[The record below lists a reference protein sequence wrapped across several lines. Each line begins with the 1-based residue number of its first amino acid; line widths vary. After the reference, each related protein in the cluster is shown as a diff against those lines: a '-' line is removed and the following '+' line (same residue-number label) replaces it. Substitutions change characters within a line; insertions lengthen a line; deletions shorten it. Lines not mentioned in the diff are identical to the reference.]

1 MSKRIVIALGG
12 NALGNT
18 PAEQLSLV
26 TETAKP
32 IVDLIAQGN
41 EVIIAHGNGPQ
52 VGMIN
57 LGMATAAEAKAIK
70 SDMPF
75 PECGAM
81 SQGYIGYHLQN
92 AIGNEL
98 IARGMTKDVATVV
111 TQVLVDE
118 NDPAFSKPTK
128 PVGAFYDK
136 ETAEKIAAEKGYT
149 MVEDAGRGYRRV
161 VASPKPIDVI
171 EKNTVSALIKSGCVV
186 VTVGGGGIPVVRRD
200 GKLYGTP
207 AVIDKDFA
215 SAKLAELVDAD
226 MLIILTAVEKV
237 AINFGKPDQKN
248 LDSLTP
254 DEARRYIDEKQFAPG
269 SMLPKVQAAIQFA
282 ESKPGRTALIT
293 LLEKAHDG
301 IEGKTG
307 RRSTCNFLYK
317 SYIKGRAISTWFFP
331 LLCFSQFFLCI
342 FTKSFGADNLELI
355 FSQFSCNI
363 TIKVQKDL
371 LLQNRKFLRRIQ
383 NEEVSCNSAGSRD
396 GSVPRRLRR
405 RR

>member
-18 PAEQLSLV
+18 PYEQLALV

-57 LGMATAAEAKAIK
+57 LGMATAAEAGAIK

-98 IARGMTKDVATVV
+98 ASRGMNKDVTTVV

-118 NDPAFSKPTK
+118 ADPAFQHPTK

-136 ETAEKIAAEKGYT
+136 ETAERIAAEKGYT
-149 MVEDAGRGYRRV
+149 MVEDAGRGYRQV
-161 VASPKPIDVI
+161 VPSPKPIDVI
-171 EKNTVSALIKSGCVV
+171 EKNTVKALVDNGTVV
-186 VTVGGGGIPVVRRD
+186 ITVGGGGIPVVRRD

-215 SAKLAELVDAD
+215 AEKLAEQLDAD
-226 MLIILTAVEKV
+226 ALVILTAVEKV
-237 AINFGKPDQKN
+237 AIGFGTDHEQW
-248 LDSLTP
+248 LDTLTAA
-254 DEARRYIDEKQFAPG
+254 DVKRLSEANEFGRG
-269 SMLPKVQAAIQFA
+269 SMLPKVQAASTFA

-293 LLEKAHDG
+293 LLEKARDG
-301 IEGKTG
+301 LAGKTG
-307 RRSTCNFLYK
+307 T
-317 SYIKGRAISTWFFP
+317 T
-331 LLCFSQFFLCI
+331 
-342 FTKSFGADNLELI
+342 FTGDAE
-355 FSQFSCNI
+355 
-363 TIKVQKDL
+363 
-371 LLQNRKFLRRIQ
+371 
-383 NEEVSCNSAGSRD
+383 
-396 GSVPRRLRR
+396 
-405 RR
+405 

>member
-18 PAEQLSLV
+18 PYEQLALV

-57 LGMATAAEAKAIK
+57 LGMSTAAEAKAIK

-98 IARGMTKDVATVV
+98 AERGMKKEVATVV

-118 NDPAFSKPTK
+118 NDPAFQNPTK

-149 MVEDAGRGYRRV
+149 MVEDAGRGYRQV
-161 VASPKPIDVI
+161 VPSPKPIDVI
-171 EKNTVSALIKSGCVV
+171 EKNTVNALIKDGCVV
-186 VTVGGGGIPVVRRD
+186 ITVGGGGIPVVRRE

-215 SAKLAELVDAD
+215 SAKLAELVKADA
-226 MLIILTAVEKV
+226 LVILTAVDRV
-237 AINFGKPDQKN
+237 CINWGKPNQE
-248 LDSLTP
+248 SLSEMTV
-254 DEARRYIDEKQFAPG
+254 EQAEKYCEEGHFAPG
-269 SMLPKVQAAIQFA
+269 SMLPKVKAAISFA
-282 ESKPGRTALIT
+282 KAGGTAIIASLENAGAAVKGESGTVVHL
-293 LLEKAHDG
+293 
-301 IEGKTG
+301 
-307 RRSTCNFLYK
+307 
-317 SYIKGRAISTWFFP
+317 
-331 LLCFSQFFLCI
+331 
-342 FTKSFGADNLELI
+342 
-355 FSQFSCNI
+355 
-363 TIKVQKDL
+363 
-371 LLQNRKFLRRIQ
+371 
-383 NEEVSCNSAGSRD
+383 
-396 GSVPRRLRR
+396 
-405 RR
+405 